1 MNKEKSK
8 LIKQIKEDV
17 ENKLRKMHNGRQE
30 MYNYVNRGL
39 NDLKEIIPEED
50 VLFSTN
56 YASFNLHLRNVLKS
70 IDNLNDYY
78 QKQLKPFFRQKC
90 RLNF

>member
-39 NDLKEIIPEED
+39 NDLKELIPEED
-50 VLFSTN
+50 ASLSTN
-56 YASFNLHLRNVLKS
+56 YASFNLHLRNVLHS
-70 IDNLNDYY
+70 IDDLDDYY
-78 QKQLKPFFRQKC
+78 QKQLKPF
-90 RLNF
+90 LDEENDN